1 MITPESTSCSELRVA
16 LWKKWLASA
25 KIFQLYVDQLETVR
39 KVRVSVVRTYS
50 INTVLSPQPQ
60 SPWRR
65 PGTKP
70 RGLTSSSACGFLYG
84 STSMYWYCNPLA
96 SRATQT
102 RCTNGLGVNV
112 SWIAGG
118 TDVTRLRGI
127 AWTGTHQKQLPN
139 NFNSW
144 SLECF
149 LTVAKALPLAFL

>member
-1 MITPESTSCSELRVA
+1 MITPESTSRSELRVA
-16 LWKKWLASA
+16 LRKKRLASA
-25 KIFQLYVDQLETVR
+25 EIFQLCCR
-39 KVRVSVVRTYS
+39 SVQTCTNSKSIVRTYS

-112 SWIAGG
+112 SWIAGE
-118 TDVTRLRGI
+118 TDVTSLRGI